1 MLLTTLSDKTSAA
14 ELDNITSL
22 QQVLVQRTG
31 EEMTRDEAQEIG
43 DALIDFYQLLAE
55 EVQDDDA
62 A

>member
-1 MLLTTLSDKTSAA
+1 MLLTTLPNKTSAA
-14 ELDNITSL
+14 ELDSTTSL
-22 QQVLVQRTG
+22 QQLLVRQIG

-55 EVQDDDA
+55 EAQDDDA